1 MVRKLYLHAGA
12 HRTGT
17 SSFQLCLAAN
27 RQQLETEGYDLA
39 YPGRD
44 GAPEGHLHLRLPK
57 PSHGEDQHGAF
68 VGKVTRALKKHVSGE
83 DQPLVLSEENLLGL
97 IIHFFSGRLYPA
109 RRKRLRVFRDEL
121 EAVGAE
127 AEHILL
133 IVRPYGDLFVSGFRK
148 HAEDNAV
155 EPFETHAEAMA
166 AFRGGWPEAVK
177 ALQNVLKP
185 KSMTVVEYGARGT
198 SSELLV
204 RLLGAEAGAY
214 VEPEYDLNVSAT
226 DAALEH
232 LQGIYQ
238 AGKVLERED
247 WQAVITEFAEHG
259 EDRGFARFSEAQ
271 SEALATRYRD
281 DLALIGSMEGVTL
294 RA

>member
-1 MVRKLYLHAGA
+1 M
-12 HRTGT
+12 
-17 SSFQLCLAAN
+17 F
-27 RQQLETEGYDLA
+27 
-39 YPGRD
+39 RD
-44 GAPEGHLHLRLPK
+44 G
-57 PSHGEDQHGAF
+57 
-68 VGKVTRALKKHVSGE
+68 
-83 DQPLVLSEENLLGL
+83 
-97 IIHFFSGRLYPA
+97 
-109 RRKRLRVFRDEL
+109 L

-177 ALQNVLKP
+177 ALQHVLKP

-247 WQAVITEFAEHG
+247 WQAVIAEFAEHG
-259 EDRGFARFSEAQ
+259 EDRGFVRFSEAQ
-271 SEALATRYRD
+271 SEALAIRYRD
-281 DLALIGSMEGVTL
+281 DLALIGSMESVTL
-294 RA
+294 IA